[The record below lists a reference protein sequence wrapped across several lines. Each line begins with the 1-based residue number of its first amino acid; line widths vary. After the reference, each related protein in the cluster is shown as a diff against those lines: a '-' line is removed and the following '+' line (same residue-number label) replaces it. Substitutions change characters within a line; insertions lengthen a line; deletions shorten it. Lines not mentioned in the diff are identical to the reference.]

1 MFIFYNYS
9 LLLGWIT
16 LFVLAVI
23 LYVPTDR
30 KKYTK
35 TYTRSRRFCGT
46 SFLSFGIGIFLQWYF
61 HPRVSNPFVARALY
75 ATYFCLGSVFF
86 STSHITLINPH
97 YQCKRKC
104 AVDTLSLVLSLS
116 LMWSGAVQ
124 HINYLLSSGECVFFL
139 YLSHLCYVFFHS
151 YFDATHRLSDL
162 TTEEVDLFV
171 KWLLFSV
178 YLMIFFAFMG
188 VTLNIIFDY
197 SLIVGGLVMDAGTLV
212 FIYIAWTYM
221 GYIRHL
227 DTVIPMLE
235 EPDSDPSVV
244 FDSATYREVCLRID
258 AWIRSG
264 GYTQENIN
272 ILELASIVASN
283 RTYVSCYFHDKG
295 DTFHNYIIRLRIRDA
310 KQLLQNPHLT
320 VEDVGSRIGYSRT
333 HFIRMFRS
341 ITGMTPSE
349 YRDKLG

>member
-1 MFIFYNYS
+1 MENLLQNTAKQTKIPWIYNLLVINRLTNPPCRPIFFLGSMFTFFLSMFIFVFPLFCNFASKSIGIFMFIFYNYS

-124 HINYLLSSGECVFFL
+124 HINYLLSSG
-139 YLSHLCYVFFHS
+139 
-151 YFDATHRLSDL
+151 
-162 TTEEVDLFV
+162 
-171 KWLLFSV
+171 
-178 YLMIFFAFMG
+178 
-188 VTLNIIFDY
+188 
-197 SLIVGGLVMDAGTLV
+197 
-212 FIYIAWTYM
+212 
-221 GYIRHL
+221 
-227 DTVIPMLE
+227 
-235 EPDSDPSVV
+235 
-244 FDSATYREVCLRID
+244 
-258 AWIRSG
+258 
-264 GYTQENIN
+264 
-272 ILELASIVASN
+272 
-283 RTYVSCYFHDKG
+283 
-295 DTFHNYIIRLRIRDA
+295 
-310 KQLLQNPHLT
+310 
-320 VEDVGSRIGYSRT
+320 
-333 HFIRMFRS
+333 
-341 ITGMTPSE
+341 
-349 YRDKLG
+349 